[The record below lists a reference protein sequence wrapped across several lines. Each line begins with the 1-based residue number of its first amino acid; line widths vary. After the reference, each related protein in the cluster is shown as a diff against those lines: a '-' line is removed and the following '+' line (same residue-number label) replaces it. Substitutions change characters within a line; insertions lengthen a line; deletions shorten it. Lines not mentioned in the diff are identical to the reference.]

1 MKSTFIPFQYPR
13 ITLFFCLL
21 IIFSAIPGVCRADF
35 DIIPV
40 HYRIASEVV
49 PAVKNLLSPDGRVT
63 FDVRTNS
70 LVVTDT
76 SEKIKIVKAFLI
88 KFDTPV
94 QQVRIRVRFSE
105 MLSSRD
111 RSVSTSGTVS
121 GDGWKVSTGRRAKD
135 GVEVRIDD
143 KNKDQ
148 RRTSEHF
155 VITTSG
161 SPAYILTG
169 KEIPYRQK
177 WTYLCRRY
185 AVCTADT
192 VVFQSIETGMEVL
205 PIIIGNRA
213 NIEITPRI
221 SDLTS
226 DGGQGII
233 RFTEAST
240 QLSVPLGQW
249 VDIGGTDNTSNE
261 VIREILA
268 GGTGQQ
274 SSNLSISLMVETF

>member
-1 MKSTFIPFQYPR
+1 MKSTFIPVQYPR

-21 IIFSAIPGVCRADF
+21 IIISAMPGVCRADF

-40 HYRIASEVV
+40 HYRKASEVL
-49 PAVKNLLSPDGRVT
+49 PAVKNMLSPEGRVT

-76 SEKIKIVKAFLI
+76 SEKIKIVKAFLA

-94 QQVRIRVRFSE
+94 QQVRIRVRFNE

-111 RSVSTSGTVS
+111 RSASASGSVS
-121 GDGWKVSTGRRAKD
+121 GDEWKVSTGRRTKD

-221 SDLTS
+221 SDLAS
-226 DGGQGII
+226 DVGQGII
-233 RFTEAST
+233 RFSEAST